1 MQFHSHRVR
10 FHRLASS
17 IAVVLVALVP
27 AAFGEISPSPAL
39 AGEFTIS
46 SCQANG
52 EFSSGAFENFATRGM
67 KWRRACN
74 PLGPGLRGLVTANV
88 PREGHVAVGSQ
99 SAFVLEAPP
108 ETTFSNLKWSGE
120 AHRRD
125 CRYALQLYAVRP
137 DGSADQ
143 IRNVMADQKC
153 PKAAKAAQGASW
165 PRPTLYELGGATKLV
180 QRVVCMGAPQA
191 EYCSGKGQNYLQTFT
206 SEATVVDDSAPSVS
220 VAGGG
225 GFLGGEW
232 TAGTQGVGY
241 EASDNTGIKSVQGS
255 VSGVATEA
263 AENTCDYTQRIPC
276 PGGSGSINVDT
287 TKLGEGT
294 RQLQLKATDAA
305 GNQAESSPVTVR
317 IDNTPP
323 GAVPVALEGGE
334 AWRNHDAFA
343 VGWVNPDEGDRA
355 PIVAAHW
362 RICRVGTQE
371 CQTGT
376 ANGPS
381 VAAIGGLAVPGPGE
395 WEVQMWRQDAA
406 GNTQPQ
412 NASVAARLRFDPEPP
427 EVGFEPIAAQDP
439 TRIAVHLADKL
450 SGIQGGEM
458 EMSRVGSGVWQPLD
472 SSLEGDELVT
482 RIDDASLP
490 AGEYQ
495 LRATATDYAG
505 NQASSESRIDGQ
517 PMKINLPLRVPTTV
531 DAVVLAHHV
540 VTKVVHRHGKRRV
553 KKHEVSETGLQAT
566 VEFGSKAQ
574 FSGHLL
580 DKSGSPMAGASIA
593 VWQAIPEEQGET
605 QVATLTTGSDGG
617 FAYEVTPES
626 SRHLRFVYSGT
637 ATSLPAEGSAEVL
650 VHSASTVK
658 VTPKHVLNGGSV
670 TFSGEVEGRPLPA
683 AGKLV
688 ELQVRLTHEW
698 STFRTIRTD
707 PEGHW
712 SIEYP
717 FKRTCGKEEY
727 KFRARLPGEGGFP
740 LGPGQSHVIGV
751 SVRGRP
757 CPTA

>member
-1 MQFHSHRVR
+1 MQSPSTRVR
-10 FHRLASS
+10 GRKLAAAL
-17 IAVVLVALVP
+17 AVILVALVSGAF
-27 AAFGEISPSPAL
+27 AAISPSSAL

-88 PREGHVAVGSQ
+88 PREGHVAKGSQ

-125 CRYALQLYAVRP
+125 CRYALQLYAIRP
-137 DGSADQ
+137 DGSSDP
-143 IRNVMADQKC
+143 IRDVMANKKC
-153 PKAAKAAQGASW
+153 PKSAKAAQGASW

-180 QRVVCMGAPQA
+180 QRVVCMGAPTV
-191 EYCSGKGQNYLQTFT
+191 EYCSGKGQNYLETFT
-206 SEATVVDDSAPSVS
+206 SEATVVDETAPSVS
-220 VAGGG
+220 VSGGG
-225 GFLGGEW
+225 GFLAGEW
-232 TAGTQGVGY
+232 TAGTQSIGY
-241 EASDNTGIKSVQGS
+241 EASDNTGVKLVQVIADGGTRGESGS
-255 VSGVATEA
+255 Q
-263 AENTCDYTQRIPC
+263 CDYTQRIPC
-276 PGGSGSINVDT
+276 PSGSGSINLDT

-294 RQLQLKATDAA
+294 QQIDLKATDAA
-305 GNQAESSPVTVR
+305 GNQAESSPTTVR

-323 GAVPVALEGGE
+323 GAVPVAVEGGE

-343 VGWVNPDEGDRA
+343 VAWANPDEGDRA

-376 ANGPS
+376 TNGPS

-395 WEVQMWRQDAA
+395 WEIQMWRQDAA
-406 GNTQPQ
+406 GNTQSQ
-412 NASVAARLRFDPEPP
+412 NASVPARLRFDPEPP

-450 SGIQGGEM
+450 SGVEGGEM
-458 EMSRVGSGVWQPLD
+458 EMSRVGSGVWQPL
-472 SSLEGDELVT
+472 SSTLEGDELVT

-495 LRATATDYAG
+495 LRATASDRAG
-505 NQASSESRIDGQ
+505 NQASSESRVDGQ

-531 DAVVLAHHV
+531 DAAVLTHHIV
-540 VTKVVHRHGKRRV
+540 EKVVHRHGKRHV
-553 KKHEVSETGLQAT
+553 KKHEVSETGSQAT
-566 VEFGSKAQ
+566 VEFGSKAE

-580 DKSGSPMAGASIA
+580 DKSGNPIAGASVA
-593 VWQAIPEEQGET
+593 VWQAIPEQQGET

-617 FAYEVTPES
+617 FSYGVTPES

-637 ATSLPAEGSAEVL
+637 PTSLPAEGSAEVL
-650 VHSASTVK
+650 VHSASTIK
-658 VTPKHVLNGGSV
+658 VAPTHVLNGGSV
-670 TFSGEVEGRPLPA
+670 IFSGDVEGRPLPA

-707 PEGHW
+707 PEGRW

-740 LGPGQSHVIGV
+740 LEPGQSHVIDV
-751 SVRGRP
+751 IVRGRP

>member
-1 MQFHSHRVR
+1 MQSLSTRVSAR
-10 FHRLASS
+10 RLTSCFA
-17 IAVVLVALVP
+17 AVLFALAVATVP
-27 AAFGEISPSPAL
+27 AISPPA
-39 AGEFTIS
+39 AMGGEFTIA

-52 EFSSGAFENFATRGM
+52 EFSTGAFEDFATRGM

-88 PREGHVAVGSQ
+88 PREGHVAKGSQ

-108 ETTFSNLKWSGE
+108 ETTFSNLRWSGE

-125 CRYALQLYAVRP
+125 CRYALQLYAIRP
-137 DGSADQ
+137 DGSTDP
-143 IRNVMADQKC
+143 IRNVMAGQKC
-153 PKAAKAAQGASW
+153 PSSAKVAQGASW

-180 QRVVCMGAPQA
+180 QRVVCMGAPNI
-191 EYCSGKGQNYLQTFT
+191 EYCSGKGRNYLQTFT
-206 SEATVVDDSAPSVS
+206 SEATVVDETVPSVTVS
-220 VAGGG
+220 GGNA
-225 GFLGGEW
+225 FVGGEW
-232 TAGTQGVGY
+232 VFGSQSVGY
-241 EASDNTGIKSVQGS
+241 EASDNTGVKLVQALFGGRS
-255 VSGVATEA
+255 WG
-263 AENTCDYTQRIPC
+263 ENENLCDYTQRIPC
-276 PGGSGSINVDT
+276 PSGSGSINVDT

-294 RQLQLKATDAA
+294 QQLQLKATDAA

-323 GAVPVALEGGE
+323 GAVPVAVEGGE
-334 AWRNHDAFA
+334 AWRKSDSFA
-343 VGWVNPDEGDRA
+343 VGWANPEEGDRA

-381 VAAIGGLAVPGPGE
+381 IAAIGGLSVPGPGE

-412 NASVAARLRFDPEPP
+412 NASVPARLRFDPEPP
-427 EVGFEPIAAQDP
+427 EVGFLPVAAQDP

-450 SGIQGGEM
+450 SGIEGGEI
-458 EMSRVGSGVWQPLD
+458 EMSRVGSAVWQPLT
-472 SSLEGDELVT
+472 STLEGDELVT

-495 LRATATDYAG
+495 LRATATDRAG
-505 NQASSESRIDGQ
+505 NQASSESRVDGQ

-531 DAVVLAHHV
+531 DAGVLAHYI
-540 VTKVVHRHGKRRV
+540 VTKVVHRHGKRHV
-553 KKHEVSETGLQAT
+553 NNHEVSETGSQAT
-566 VEFGSKAQ
+566 VEFGSKAE

-580 DKSGSPMAGASIA
+580 DKSGNPMAGASIA
-593 VWQAIPEEQGET
+593 VWQSIPEEQGET

-617 FAYEVTPES
+617 FSYEVTPES

-650 VHSASTVK
+650 VHAASTAK
-658 VTPKHVLNGGSV
+658 VTPTHVLNGGSV

-740 LGPGQSHVIGV
+740 LEPGQSHVIDV
-751 SVRGRP
+751 TVRGRP
-757 CPTA
+757 CPKA

>member
-1 MQFHSHRVR
+1 MQFLSTRVLVR
-10 FHRLASS
+10 QHRLP
-17 IAVVLVALVP
+17 IVVTLVVAIVTIL
-27 AAFGEISPSPAL
+27 ATISPAPTL

-108 ETTFSNLKWSGE
+108 GTTFSNLKWSGE

-137 DGSADQ
+137 DGSTDP
-143 IRNVMADQKC
+143 IRNVMANQKC
-153 PKAAKAAQGASW
+153 PKSAKAAQGASW
-165 PRPTLYELGGATKLV
+165 PRPSLYELGGATKVV
-180 QRVVCMGAPQA
+180 QRVVCMGAPKA
-191 EYCSGKGQNYLQTFT
+191 EYCSGKGQNYLETFT
-206 SEATVVDDSAPSVS
+206 SEATVVDETVPSVS
-220 VAGGG
+220 LAGGG

-232 TAGTQGVGY
+232 TAGTQTFGY
-241 EASDNTGIKSVQGS
+241 EASDNTGVKLVQALVGGTAYGES
-255 VSGVATEA
+255 A
-263 AENTCDYTQRIPC
+263 NQCDYTQRIPC
-276 PGGSGSINVDT
+276 PSGSGSIKIDT

-294 RQLQLKATDAA
+294 QQLGLKATDAA
-305 GNQAESSPVTVR
+305 GNQAESSPATVR

-323 GAVPVALEGGE
+323 GAVPATVEGGE
-334 AWRNHDAFA
+334 GWRNHDAFA
-343 VGWVNPDEGDRA
+343 VAWTNPEEGDRA

-381 VAAIGGLAVPGPGE
+381 VASIGGLAVPGPGE

-412 NASVAARLRFDPEPP
+412 NASVPARLRFDPEPP

-458 EMSRVGSGVWQPLD
+458 EMTRVGSNVWQPL
-472 SSLEGDELVT
+472 SSTLEGDELVT

-495 LRATATDYAG
+495 LRATATDRAG
-505 NQASSESRIDGQ
+505 NQASSESRVDGQ
-517 PMKINLPLRVPTTV
+517 PMKINLPLRVPTTLNA
-531 DAVVLAHHV
+531 DILTHHV
-540 VTKVVHRHGKRRV
+540 VKKVVHRHGKRHV
-553 KKHEVSETGLQAT
+553 KKHEVSETGSKAT
-566 VEFGSKAQ
+566 VEFGVKAE
-574 FSGHLL
+574 FAGHLV
-580 DKSGSPMAGASIA
+580 DRSGNPMAGASIA
-593 VWQAIPEEQGET
+593 VWQAVPEQQGET

-617 FAYEVTPES
+617 FSYEVTPES

-650 VHSASTVK
+650 VHSASTIKVK
-658 VTPKHVLNGGSV
+658 PTHVLNGGSV

-688 ELQVRLTHEW
+688 ELQVWLTHEW

-707 PEGHW
+707 PEGRW

-740 LGPGQSHVIGV
+740 LEPGQSHVIDV
-751 SVRGRP
+751 TVRGRP